1 MDSLT
6 SQPLSGTTPLRCGA
20 QWDSG
25 IHQSKTHLFWKA
37 DNWIED
43 AQKTRWSQFCSTDEF
58 HRDHSKFGRRRT
70 GSSTDHE
77 WSSTPLVLLVS
88 CLLLSS
94 FVCLHRSFGGGS
106 LRLIMEDSLEDI
118 KVQVKLGLIA
128 LLFGWVFICEF
139 FGRNIFCDQK
149 VNSSSS
155 EFLLGY
161 NSICIIYLYH
171 IDLHSS
177 QPLGGTSQPRC
188 ATKCNNF
195 SSLR

>member
-25 IHQSKTHLFWKA
+25 IHRSKTHLFWKA

-43 AQKTRWSQFCSTDEF
+43 AQKTRWSQFSSTDEF

-128 LLFGWVFICEF
+128 LLFALEGFLDLSLLVQKFVLTKKFTHRIFSFEIYWIWPCHGPKKNYVRTSLLNEILHNRTRVICE
-139 FGRNIFCDQK
+139 N
-149 VNSSSS
+149 
-155 EFLLGY
+155 
-161 NSICIIYLYH
+161 
-171 IDLHSS
+171 
-177 QPLGGTSQPRC
+177 
-188 ATKCNNF
+188 
-195 SSLR
+195 